1 MKSALLTILLLVGM
15 AQGQQ
20 GFVATNS
27 LPDAPGTTKFWNF
40 ENKVDFSIL
49 ASQIAVDAVTTQRG
63 LGEGFQE
70 SNPILRPLVTRG
82 AAGETLASSLG
93 FGAAVGSAYLL
104 HRIHHYKAEH
114 IATRAIILLEGGF
127 VANNLCRLY

>member
-1 MKSALLTILLLVGM
+1 MKSALLTILMLVGV
-15 AQGQQ
+15 AQAQQ
-20 GFVATNS
+20 GFVATNG
-27 LPDAPGTTKFWNF
+27 LPDAPGTTKFWSF

-63 LGEGFQE
+63 LSEGFQE

-82 AAGETLASSLG
+82 AAGEAAASSFG
-93 FGAAVGSAYLL
+93 FGAALGTAYLL
-104 HRIHHYKAEH
+104 HHIHRYKAEH
-114 IATRAIILLEGGF
+114 IATRAFILLEGGF